1 MEKRTGFAS
10 NFGFLMAAI
19 GSAVGLGNIWG
30 FPYRMGKGGGFAFL
44 LVYLVLA
51 ALCGAVVLLGELAL
65 GRRTG
70 GNAVSAYQAVS
81 RRFKWVG
88 VPAVAAAVLILSF
101 YSALGGYCIRY
112 LMLNVGGLLGAGWGA
127 GGLDGSTLFAATLT
141 QQGAAIGNGAVFLAL
156 TAVIVLFG
164 VRRGIERFCS
174 VGMPVLLVM
183 LLIIILRACTL
194 PGAGAGLSF
203 MFKPDFTPL
212 KEDFLGVLKTAGG
225 QMFFSLSIAAG
236 VMVTYGSYTDKRQD
250 LGKNTVLI
258 VISDTAVGLL
268 AGMAVLP
275 AAFALGAPE
284 DAMRGPALLF
294 VTLQDVFGS
303 MGRTGYVFGILFYLL
318 VVLAALAS
326 SVSMLEVP
334 VAYLTDRALARSEG
348 RKTAGA
354 SRRWLY
360 TLLIT
365 LLAGVF
371 CTVTCADGLGG
382 NGLWV
387 PLQSLFRARG
397 EIPTFCDCWLDL
409 LDFLSEG
416 LLMPLGGLL
425 TCLMIGWELKPDW
438 VGDEVRRSGA
448 RFGAYRF
455 YAVCVRYI
463 TPLIMLFI
471 LWGQLKDFLG
481 L

>member
-1 MEKRTGFAS
+1 MQDRTGFRS

-44 LVYLVLA
+44 LVYLMLA

-70 GNAVSAYQAVS
+70 GNAITAYGIAS
-81 RRFKWVG
+81 RRFRWVG
-88 VPAVAAAVLILSF
+88 VPAVVAAVLILSF

-112 LMLNVGGLLGAGWGA
+112 LVLNVGSLLSAGWGTN
-127 GGLDGSTLFAATLT
+127 GLDGGTLFTAALT
-141 QQGAAIGNGAVFLAL
+141 RQGAAVIYGLVFLAL
-156 TAVIVLFG
+156 TAVIVLLG
-164 VRRGIERFCS
+164 VRGGIERFCS
-174 VGMPVLLVM
+174 VGMPVLLV
-183 LLIIILRACTL
+183 LLVIIILRSCTL
-194 PGAGAGLSF
+194 PGAAEGLVF

-212 KEDFLGVLKTAGG
+212 AQDFFGVLKTAGG

-236 VMVTYGSYTDKRQD
+236 VMVTYGSYLDKKEN
-250 LGKNTVLI
+250 LGKNTAIIVL
-258 VISDTAVGLL
+258 SDTLVGLL

-275 AAFALGAPE
+275 AAFALGASE

-303 MGRTGYVFGILFYLL
+303 MGQAGYLFGILFYLL

-334 VAYLTDRALARSEG
+334 VAYFSDRALRREKEPCAQ
-348 RKTAGA
+348 RK

-360 TLLIT
+360 VLLVT
-365 LLAGVF
+365 AVSGVL
-371 CTVTCADGLGG
+371 CAVTCADGLGS
-382 NGLWV
+382 NGVWV
-387 PLQSLFRARG
+387 PLQSLFRTREA
-397 EIPTFCDCWLDL
+397 IPAFCDCWLDL
-409 LDFLSEG
+409 LDFFSEG
-416 LLMPLGGLL
+416 LLMPVGGLL
-425 TCLMIGWELKPDW
+425 TCLMLGWELKPDW
-438 VGDEVRRSGA
+438 VRQEVEQQGMKMRT
-448 RFGAYRF
+448 YRL

>member
-1 MEKRTGFAS
+1 MKKRAGFGS

-44 LVYLVLA
+44 LVYLALA

-70 GNAVSAYQAVS
+70 GNAVTAYQAAS

-112 LMLNVGGLLGAGWGA
+112 LLLNAGGLLGIGRGA
-127 GGLDGSTLFAATLT
+127 AGLDGSTLFAATLT
-141 QQGAAIGNGAVFLAL
+141 QQGAAVGNGVIFLAL

-174 VGMPVLLVM
+174 VGMPVLLAM

-194 PGAGAGLSF
+194 PGAAAGLSF

-294 VTLQDVFGS
+294 VTLQDVFVS
-303 MGRTGYVFGILFYLL
+303 MGRAGHAFGILFYLL

-334 VAYLTDRALARSEG
+334 VAYLTDRALARSG
-348 RKTAGA
+348 GQNAAAA

-360 TLLIT
+360 TLLVS
-365 LLAGVF
+365 LFAGVL
-371 CTVTCADGLGG
+371 CAVTCADGLGG

-387 PLQSLFRARG
+387 PLQSLFRGRS
-397 EIPTFCDCWLDL
+397 EIPAFCDCWLDL

-438 VGDEVRRSGA
+438 VGEEVRRSGA
-448 RFGAYRF
+448 RFSAYRL